1 MKASLGG
8 IAIDVAPV
16 VQVEFFYELG
26 MNWQLL
32 ELLVQGVH
40 VSFGGNLD

>member
-8 IAIDVAPV
+8 IAMNVAPL
-16 VQVEFFYELG
+16 VQVEFFYGLAVY
-26 MNWQLL
+26 WQLL

-40 VSFGGNLD
+40 VLIGGNLE

>member
-16 VQVEFFYELG
+16 VQVEIFNELA

-32 ELLVQGVH
+32 ESLVQGVH
-40 VSFGGNLD
+40 VSIGGNLE